1 MIRAPDNLFTQSHI
15 HTKTYLHLNDLH
27 RKTCICP
34 KKIVSLRKFCAERRN
49 TMENIIDSLL
59 DKESLPEVGKT
70 RLAEY
75 KAIRK
80 KVDAKAKRLTRKE
93 LNMPKDEWWFG
104 SCHTFWKHK
113 KKILREEYHM
123 IWRSPQDLNPECCF
137 D

>member
-1 MIRAPDNLFTQSHI
+1 MR
-15 HTKTYLHLNDLH
+15 
-27 RKTCICP
+27 
-34 KKIVSLRKFCAERRN
+34 AERRS
-49 TMENIIDSLL
+49 TMENNIYSPL
-59 DKESLPEVGKT
+59 DREPLPEVGKT

-80 KVDAKAKRLTRKE
+80 KVDAKAERLTRKE

-104 SCHTFWKHK
+104 SCHTSWKHK

-123 IWRSPQDLNPECCF
+123 IWRSPQDLNPECLF